1 MDSFIEITH
10 SNFWQRFSRFADIF
24 KINAFRFDLNC
35 SCLMLDFIEE
45 NNQIPGMNGGKDRSN
60 QCSDMIS
67 AALIGK
73 DVPVKC
79 HSDLAPLFKF

>member
-1 MDSFIEITH
+1 
-10 SNFWQRFSRFADIF
+10 
-24 KINAFRFDLNC
+24 
-35 SCLMLDFIEE
+35 MLDFIEE

>member
-1 MDSFIEITH
+1 
-10 SNFWQRFSRFADIF
+10 
-24 KINAFRFDLNC
+24 
-35 SCLMLDFIEE
+35 MLDFIEE

-79 HSDLAPLFKF
+79 HSDLAPLFKFWEICHESISFNFYLFVYFNEEKID